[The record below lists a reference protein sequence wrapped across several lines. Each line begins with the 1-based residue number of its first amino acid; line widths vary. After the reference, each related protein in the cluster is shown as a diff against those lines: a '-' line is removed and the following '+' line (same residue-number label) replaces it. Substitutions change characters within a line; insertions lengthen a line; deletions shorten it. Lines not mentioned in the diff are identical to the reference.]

1 MFKFLKGIIKLIL
14 IGTVC
19 IMIYLIIQ
27 LNPFTNSPNQ
37 SGSESDAVTYNLE
50 DNALF
55 RNIPSSQVKNA
66 FNFMNKQEF
75 MAVSGLTLMGYN
87 DEYLA
92 GKRGNDYILYRFGEQ
107 QVFVFPDEYTLNQ
120 ALTERSQRIELKD
133 ISSY

>member
-14 IGTVC
+14 IVTVC
-19 IMIYLIIQ
+19 ILIYLIIQ

-37 SGSESDAVTYNLE
+37 PVSESDAVTYNLE

-55 RNIPSSQVKNA
+55 RNIPLSQVKNA
-66 FNFMNKQEF
+66 FNFMDKQEF

>member
-14 IGTVC
+14 IVTVC

-37 SGSESDAVTYNLE
+37 PVSESDAVTYNLE

-55 RNIPSSQVKNA
+55 RNIPLSQVKNA
-66 FNFMNKQEF
+66 FNFMDKQEF